1 MEIDVTATLDR
12 IEFAPS
18 NAVSEILQNIRM
30 ILSTPKYSVPLDRD
44 FGVNATML
52 DEPLPV
58 AQARLTAEI
67 IAAIE
72 RWEPRAQVTKVSYAD
87 TTTGDANDGVLRPRV
102 RVRIIE

>member
-1 MEIDVTATLDR
+1 MEVDVTATLGEINFSPDTLT
-12 IEFAPS
+12 
-18 NAVSEILQNIRM
+18 EILQNVQT

-44 FGVNATML
+44 FGIDVTML

-67 IAAIE
+67 IEAVQ
-72 RWEPRAQVTKVSYAD
+72 RWEPRVQVTKVSYDGDFAD
-87 TTTGDANDGVLRPRV
+87 GMDGILRPRV